1 MTRVP
6 YEVIEFREHK
16 ALAKEYSWKSVAIY
30 FLYFKSAATI
40 LGIAASCG
48 FYGLTPSWSRNIFF
62 WRYEVC
68 EALSWIPMVI
78 GCAIAEYTLIVLRV
92 HKKMGVILKG
102 RTYYRA
108 ETI

>member
-6 YEVIEFREHK
+6 YEVIEFREQK
-16 ALAKEYSWKSVAIY
+16 ALAKEYSWRNVLVYWLYLKSMV
-30 FLYFKSAATI
+30 TI

-48 FYGLTPSWSRNIFF
+48 LYGLTPSWERNIFF
-62 WRYEVC
+62 WRFEVA
-68 EALSWIPMVI
+68 EALMWIPIVMF
-78 GCAIAEYTLIVLRV
+78 CAIAEYALIVLRV
-92 HKKMGVILKG
+92 HKRMGVVLKG